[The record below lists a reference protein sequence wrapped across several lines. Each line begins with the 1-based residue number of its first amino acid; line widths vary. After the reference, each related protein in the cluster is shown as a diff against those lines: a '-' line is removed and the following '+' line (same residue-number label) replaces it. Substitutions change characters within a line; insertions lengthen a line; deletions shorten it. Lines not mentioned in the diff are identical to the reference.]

1 MRGYGLDSIMQS
13 SGRFILISLKQ
24 SSHSTLI
31 IIRRLNLVF
40 RTRIECDKHRVKIDG
55 QLAGAIFKC
64 NRRHVV
70 SLIFISSSTLTLEDG
85 STWNIWTP
93 MPRPVHAPR
102 FSKAE
107 YILRHHGVIKYA
119 DGPQCTGRQ
128 ESPQSGRNKA
138 GLGGEKK
145 ISAEQEKGRWR
156 EKERKDS
163 LEEESQ
169 IR

>member
-1 MRGYGLDSIMQS
+1 MLY
-13 SGRFILISLKQ
+13 
-24 SSHSTLI
+24 
-31 IIRRLNLVF
+31 
-40 RTRIECDKHRVKIDG
+40 KHRVKIDG
-55 QLAGAIFKC
+55 QSAGAIFKC
-64 NRRHVV
+64 NHRHVV
-70 SLIFISSSTLTLEDG
+70 SLVFISSSTLTLEDG

-93 MPRPVHAPR
+93 MPPSSPCPL

-138 GLGGEKK
+138 AGLGGKK
-145 ISAEQEKGRWR
+145 QKSRLNKKKEDG